1 VNTSNEKLESNSS
14 AESEKKGRYGIIV
27 TDYSCDGGHWKWNRI
42 PERDREEGNKGFRA
56 RRSERLKGF
65 NLL

>member
-1 VNTSNEKLESNSS
+1 VNTSNKKLESNSS
-14 AESEKKGRYGIIV
+14 AESEKKGRYGIIA

-42 PERDREEGNKGFRA
+42 PETEKKETKVLG
-56 RRSERLKGF
+56 RSERLKGF

>member
-42 PERDREEGNKGFRA
+42 PERETEKKETKVLGRGAQNV
-56 RRSERLKGF
+56 
-65 NLL
+65 

>member
-1 VNTSNEKLESNSS
+1 MEAIGN
-14 AESEKKGRYGIIV
+14 GI
-27 TDYSCDGGHWKWNRI
+27 
-42 PERDREEGNKGFRA
+42 EFQRDREEGNKGFRA